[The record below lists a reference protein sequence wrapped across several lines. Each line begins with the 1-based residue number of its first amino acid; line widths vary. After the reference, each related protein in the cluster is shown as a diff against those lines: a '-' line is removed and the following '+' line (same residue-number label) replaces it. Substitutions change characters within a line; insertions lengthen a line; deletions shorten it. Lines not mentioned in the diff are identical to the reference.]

1 MGFSINPGGLGSWE
15 NFMDP
20 LDITGTGSKNY
31 NSAEAAKTRAFNAAE
46 AQKQRDWEERMS
58 NTAHQRAA
66 ADLEAAGLNRTL
78 AATDGATTPGA
89 AAASGPTANDP
100 GNNGVGAL
108 GALATFLQLRQ
119 QEKVTTAQ
127 ANLLDSEASLNKVR
141 EKNESDINPNENQNI
156 KLIEAL
162 EKKVPEIAEKLI
174 KRAHSAG
181 NARLSKDNIIRKLFD
196 GLARFRLNTEKKINR
211 EMKKKEAQLM
221 NKGKT
226 TQKPFVSTFKY
237 L

>member
-20 LDITGTGSKNY
+20 LDFTGTGAKNY
-31 NSAEAAKTRAFNAAE
+31 NSAEAAKARQFNAAE

-58 NTAHQRAA
+58 NTAHQREA

-89 AAASGPTANDP
+89 ATATGPSASDP
-100 GNNGVGAL
+100 GKSGMGAL
-108 GALATFLQLRQ
+108 GALASFLQLRQ

-127 ANLLDSEASLNKVR
+127 ANLLNSEASLNKVR
-141 EKNESDINPNENQNI
+141 EQNERNINPNENQTI
-156 KLIEAL
+156 KLVDAL

-174 KRAHSAG
+174 KKAYSAG
-181 NARLSKDNIIRKLFD
+181 NARLSKDNLVRKMFD
-196 GLARFRLNTEKKINR
+196 GLAQIRGSAEKDINR
-211 EMKKKEAQLM
+211 EMKRKETLLM

-226 TQKPFVSTFKY
+226 QQKPFVSTYKY